1 MDFAVLGDD
10 PACLPLVRAIEASQR
25 HRVTAMADCAR
36 IAADLAATAP
46 GARLCPDWQELLVV
60 PQLDAVVV
68 SGHRQSVLEGARQ
81 LAGAGKHLLLFPDSR
96 QGAAFAYDLLPI
108 HDERQVRLT
117 PVFAHRL
124 ALPWRELQARIRSGD
139 LAGLRYLQLEE
150 SHPAD
155 ATGGLLSLTGIDNA
169 LLHDSDLLRWLAG
182 DYLQVT
188 CLQTGATADG
198 AALVTV
204 TLAGSG
210 VPEATWT
217 MRAAHA
223 PARRQLT
230 AALQGAAAK
239 TVSDQPDAE
248 PPLDVCAAVLQQFK
262 QQVAGQS
269 TGADWSD
276 LVRAFDIVDGARR
289 SVRRRRT
296 VELSREEISERSQF
310 KTHMTALGCGLLG
323 YTLVGVVAALL
334 VGKLCDP
341 RDAAQL
347 RSEAAGFVILRDEF
361 AVGSP
366 MLTKAGE
373 THLDDLAAAL
383 RRTPAEIMVEAEGG
397 DPAAVLNVARRA
409 AVVDWLKSQKQ
420 VDVDNRTVVRALAGQ
435 VFRRLMVGVWLVVFL
450 PLGLFLA
457 LQGLI
462 VIARPAAG
470 TDATGP

>member
-46 GARLCPDWQELLVV
+46 GAQLCPDWQELLVI
-60 PQLDAVVV
+60 PHLDAVVV

-81 LAGAGKHLLLFPDSR
+81 LAGAGKHLLLFPDAR

-108 HDERQVRLT
+108 HDERHVRLM
-117 PVFAHRL
+117 PVFAHRA
-124 ALPWRELQARIRSGD
+124 ALPWCGLQNRLRSGD

-150 SHPAD
+150 SRPAN
-155 ATGGLLSLTGIDNA
+155 ATGGLLSLTAIDNS

-182 DYLQVT
+182 DYAQVT

-217 MRAAHA
+217 MRAAHG

-230 AALQGAAAK
+230 AALQGSAGE
-239 TVSDQPDAE
+239 TVSDEPDAE
-248 PPLDVCAAVLQQFK
+248 PPMDVCAAVLQQFE

-269 TGADWSD
+269 TGVDWPD

-347 RSEAAGFVILRDEF
+347 RSEAAGFVIHRDEF
-361 AVGSP
+361 AGGSP
-366 MLTKAGE
+366 KLTKAGE

-435 VFRRLMVGVWLVVFL
+435 VFRRVMIGVWLVVFL

-470 TDATGP
+470 TDSVSQ

>member
-10 PACLPLVRAIEASQR
+10 PVCLPLVRAIEASQR
-25 HRVTAMADCAR
+25 HRITAIADCAR

-60 PQLDAVVV
+60 PNLDAVVI

-81 LAGAGKHLLLFPDSR
+81 LAGAGKHLLLFPDAR

-108 HDERQVRLT
+108 HDERQVRLM
-117 PVFAHRL
+117 PVFAHRF
-124 ALPWRELQARIRSGD
+124 AHQWCELQARIRSGD
-139 LAGLRYLQLEE
+139 LAGLRYLQLEQ
-150 SHPAD
+150 SHPA
-155 ATGGLLSLTGIDNA
+155 AGLLSLTAIDNA
-169 LLHDSDLLRWLAG
+169 LLHNSDLLRWFAG
-182 DYLQVT
+182 DYSQVT
-188 CLQTGATADG
+188 CLQTGATTDG

-204 TLAGSG
+204 TLAGSE

-217 MRAAHA
+217 MRAAHG

-230 AALQGAAAK
+230 AAVEGSAGEA
-239 TVSDQPDAE
+239 VSDETDAE
-248 PPLDVCAAVLQQFK
+248 PTMDVCAAVLQQFE
-262 QQVAGQS
+262 QQVAGQ
-269 TGADWSD
+269 TIGPDWPD

-334 VGKLCDP
+334 VGKLGDP

-347 RSEAAGFVILRDEF
+347 RSEAAGFVIHRDEF
-361 AVGSP
+361 AGDSAA
-366 MLTKAGE
+366 LTDEGE
-373 THLDDLAAAL
+373 THVEDLAASL
-383 RRTPAEIMVEAEGG
+383 RRTSAEIMIEADG
-397 DPAAVLNVARRA
+397 DPAAALNAARRA

-435 VFRRLMVGVWLVVFL
+435 VFRRVMIGVWLVVFL

-462 VIARPAAG
+462 VIARPAG
-470 TDATGP
+470 EKEPVQK